1 MDTQGRQRRK
11 NSVRE
16 GFGPEDFGKA
26 ICEQISS
33 WQKQFGD
40 VKNINQQIH
49 SDFSI
54 TPEEWRNFQQQ
65 NQAIGIEIADAILY
79 DIVTETI
86 NFGVHGY

>member
-1 MDTQGRQRRK
+1 M
-11 NSVRE
+11 
-16 GFGPEDFGKA
+16 FGPDDIGKA

-40 VKNINQQIH
+40 FKNINQLLH

-65 NQAIGIEIADAILY
+65 IQAIGIEIADAILY
-79 DIVTETI
+79 DIVTETM
-86 NFGVHGY
+86 VHGY